1 MVSIRIPGLF
11 LWLGLLPGFTSI
23 YAQWTLQGRVVDAES
38 GEGLAYVNILY
49 SLDPYLGTTSDQEG
63 RFTIRELQQE
73 RCHLRFS
80 MIGFQTLELDSVTSS
95 PEPMEIRMIP
105 ENYLAREVVV
115 SAARRSQSLHLAP
128 ASVGLVTRQQ
138 LSGYGTRTFDEAFN
152 DMNGVVA
159 IRSSGSNT
167 QSLSIRGASETAGGG
182 IGNRVLLL
190 LDGRP
195 AITPESGGA
204 LWNLVPLGAIERIEV
219 IKGAYSSLFG
229 SSAMGGIVNV
239 ITRSPDTVAATEIHS
254 HAGVYEKAPAY
265 TQYSRIGYFYGVD
278 ATHSGRAGKLGYLLN
293 GSAKTNTGHRDQAA
307 FSLYNGYAKFR
318 YDFSPNR
325 LLTFSAMYNDM
336 FNETPA
342 TWLSITRPYNVA
354 DYRLDDSQHRR
365 EWNVDLN
372 YQAFAHSRVKYT
384 TRFYYY
390 SALSDFVFD
399 SDPANDSTNVNIG
412 RQYVAASGV
421 IANRAGLSAQADL
434 SLGDDHYLIGGVE
447 FFTDY
452 VNGQPDTVL
461 YGIHKAWNAGIYLQ
475 DQVNIGPRLILTG
488 GFRYDYYRIA
498 GTFMEANI
506 NPKIAAVY
514 HLDERISFRILAAR
528 AYRNPSIAERFTK
541 FEQGGGLSFLPS
553 PDLRA
558 EKLTLSLEAGAKFS
572 LGAKMHW
579 DVALYYNKYKDLIS
593 YQQVQ
598 SPTGG
603 FLFEV
608 INLNQA
614 VMQGVEVGL
623 DYAPCRWARLSAG
636 YTFLDARD
644 VSPEALNDV
653 LAYKSR
659 HTTYV
664 ALRLT
669 HKKATLQV
677 DTRSRSRIEEVFIY
691 PGSEP
696 GGYLL
701 LNARLDYAFT
711 PRFGTSFRIENL
723 GYREYEEIE
732 RYRMQGRNYTLGFSW
747 SL

>member
-1 MVSIRIPGLF
+1 M
-11 LWLGLLPGFTSI
+11 
-23 YAQWTLQGRVVDAES
+23 VDAES
-38 GEGLAYVNILY
+38 GEGLSYVNILY
-49 SLDPYLGTTSDQEG
+49 STDPYLGTTTDHEG
-63 RFTIRELQQE
+63 HFVIKELKQDSY
-73 RCHLRFS
+73 HLRFS
-80 MIGFQTLELDSVTSS
+80 MIGFQSLDMDSVTDSS
-95 PEPMEIRMIP
+95 GPLEVRMVP
-105 ENYLAREVVV
+105 ENYLTREVVV

-128 ASVGLVTRQQ
+128 ASVGLVTRPQ
-138 LSGYGTRTFDEAFN
+138 LQGYGTRTFDEAFN
-152 DMNGVVA
+152 NMNGVVA
-159 IRSSGSNT
+159 IRSGGANT

-239 ITRSPDTVAATEIHS
+239 ITRMPDTVASTHVT
-254 HAGVYEKAPAY
+254 GYGGFYEKAPAY
-265 TQYSRIGYFYGVD
+265 TQYERIGYFYGTDLV
-278 ATHSGRAGKLGYLLN
+278 HSCREGKLSYLLN
-293 GSAKTNTGHRDQAA
+293 GSAKTNTGHRDQSG
-307 FSLYNGYAKFR
+307 FTLYNGYAKMR
-318 YDFSPNR
+318 YEFSANR
-325 LLTFSAMYNDM
+325 ILTFSAMYNNM

-342 TWLSITRPYNVA
+342 TWLSFTRPYDAA
-354 DYRLDDSQHRR
+354 DFRLDDSQHRR

-399 SDPANDSTNVNIG
+399 GDPDNDSTNVNIG
-412 RQYVAASGV
+412 KQYVAESNV
-421 IANRAGLSAQADL
+421 IANRTGLSTQADL

-447 FFTDY
+447 LFYEY

-461 YGIHKAWNAGIYLQ
+461 YGIHKAWNAGIFLQ
-475 DQVNIGPRLILTG
+475 DQVNIGERLIVTG
-488 GFRYDYYRIA
+488 GIRYDYYKIV

-514 HLDERISFRILAAR
+514 HVDDRTSFRALVAR

-541 FEQGGGLSFLPS
+541 FEQGGGLSFQPS

-558 EKLTLSLEAGAKFS
+558 EKLTLSVEVGSKFN
-572 LGAKMHW
+572 LGRKMRW
-579 DVALYYNKYKDLIS
+579 DVALYYNNYKDLIS
-593 YQQVQ
+593 YQQIP
-598 SPTGG
+598 SPDGG

-614 VMQGVEVGL
+614 VMQGFEIGVE
-623 DYAPCRWARLSAG
+623 YAPFSWASLSAG

-653 LAYKSR
+653 LAYKPR
-659 HTTYV
+659 HTTYCV
-664 ALRLT
+664 LGLK
-669 HKKATLQV
+669 HKKARLQL
-677 DTRSRSRIEEVFIY
+677 DARSRSRLEEVFIY

-696 GGYLL
+696 DGYILF
-701 LNARLDYAFT
+701 NARFDYAFT
-711 PRFGTSFRIENL
+711 PKFSVNARVENL
-723 GYREYEEIE
+723 GYAQYEEIE
-732 RYRMQGRNYTLGFSW
+732 RYRMQGRNYTFGFSW
-747 SL
+747 SF